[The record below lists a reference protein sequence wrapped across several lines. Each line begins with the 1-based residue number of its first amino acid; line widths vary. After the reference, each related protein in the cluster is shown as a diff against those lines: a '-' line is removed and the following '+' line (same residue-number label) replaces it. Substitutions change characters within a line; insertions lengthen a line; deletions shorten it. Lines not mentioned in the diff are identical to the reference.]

1 MVKFFGSN
9 STKNDLAD
17 LNDDLEQDH
26 RETKIDVEA
35 LKAQVKS
42 FTEAPSPKIMDK
54 VIEAQAL
61 SAEAHDKSQTNVS
74 LADKLLSS
82 GYISKDQLEIALR
95 EQRESPTQK
104 ELGTIL
110 VELNF
115 ITDQDLSKILAET
128 AGVESVDLKTFPLDT
143 DLIRKIPKAIAI
155 QYKIVA
161 LELKD
166 EVLKI
171 ATSDVYNVIALD
183 QLKKYFHKNVKV
195 KIYYTSDFQISEVID
210 EHYDY
215 DIDIQAILR
224 EIESGE
230 HKFDMQDDTFVNPTV
245 RLVDSILMDAVKLG
259 ASDIHF
265 EPESEFVRVRYRVDG
280 VLLEMFNFHKQF
292 WSAIVVRIKVMSSL
306 NIAETRNP
314 QDGRITLMVMGRK
327 VDFRVSSMPTIY
339 GENIVTRI
347 LDKKKSLMPL
357 TDLGLMQDQIDDIKL
372 LLKRPEGIIILTG
385 PTGCGKTTTLYSML
399 STINS
404 MEINIM
410 TLEDPVEYQ
419 LPIIRQSSI
428 KEGTNVTFDN
438 GVRSLMRQDPDVIFV
453 GEIRDNETAAMTVRA
468 AMTGH
473 QVFTTLHTNDA
484 IGAIPRLIDLGI
496 RGSIIAGSIVG
507 CIAQRL
513 ARRLC
518 NHCKEAY
525 TATEDECKFLA
536 VDPSNPPTLYRHKGC
551 SKCFH
556 TGYRGRIAIYE
567 ILAVDREFDDLIAR
581 EATRKEML
589 NYATSVGFKTMAEE
603 GIIKILKGT
612 TDIPEMIS
620 TVDMTERL
628 RNVNL
633 SI

>member
-1 MVKFFGSN
+1 MQFFGSGPN
-9 STKNDLAD
+9 KEDLAD

-26 RETKIDVEA
+26 HEESKVDIEA
-35 LKAQVKS
+35 LRAQVKS
-42 FTEAPSPKIMDK
+42 FSEEPSIVLSEKIDK
-54 VIEAQAL
+54 AHA
-61 SAEAHDKSQTNVS
+61 SSEAHEKMQTNMS
-74 LADKLLSS
+74 LADRLLNG
-82 GYISKDQLEIALR
+82 GYITRDQLEIALR
-95 EQRESPTQK
+95 EQKESSTQK

-128 AGVESVDLKTFPLDT
+128 AGVESVDLKSFHLDT
-143 DLIRKIPKAIAI
+143 ALIRKIPKGIAI
-155 QYKIVA
+155 QYKILA
-161 LELKD
+161 LDLEED
-166 EVLKI
+166 VLKI
-171 ATSDVYNVIALD
+171 ATSDVYNVLALD
-183 QLKKYFHKNVKV
+183 QLKKYFGKNIKV
-195 KIYYTSDFQISEVID
+195 KIYYTSDFQISEAID

-230 HKFDMQDDTFVNPTV
+230 HKFDASDDNFVNPTV

-265 EPESEFVRVRYRVDG
+265 EPEAEFVRVRYRIDG
-280 VLLEMFNFHKQF
+280 VLIEMFNFHKKF
-292 WSAIVVRIKVMSSL
+292 WSAIVVRVKVMSSL

-314 QDGRITLMVMGRK
+314 QDGRITLLVMGRK

-339 GENIVTRI
+339 GENVVMRI

-357 TDLGLMQDQIDDIKL
+357 TDLGLMQDQIDLIKL
-372 LLKRPEGIIILTG
+372 MLKRPEGIIIVTG
-385 PTGCGKTTTLYSML
+385 PTGSGKTTTLYSVL

-404 MEINIM
+404 MDINIM

-428 KEGTNVTFDN
+428 KDGTNVTFDN

-453 GEIRDNETAAMTVRA
+453 GEVRDGETAGMTVRA

-473 QVFTTLHTNDA
+473 QVYTTLHTNDA

-496 RGSIIAGSIVG
+496 KGSIIAGSIIG

-518 NHCKEAY
+518 SHCKKEY
-525 TATEDECKFLA
+525 VATHEECKFLE
-536 VDPSNPPTLYRHKGC
+536 VDPATPPTLYKHVGC
-551 SKCFH
+551 NKCFN

-567 ILAVDREFDDLIAR
+567 ILIVDREFDDLIAR

-589 NYATSVGFKTMAEE
+589 GYAKTIGFKTMSDE
-603 GIIKILKGT
+603 GVIKILQGI
-612 TDIPEMIS
+612 TDIAEMIS